1 VGRMTLTTERSDE
14 PNVPDRS
21 ALTDAARR
29 DDSRRAHGNGEV
41 RTTALGAALAG
52 PLVSTQWLCDHLG
65 ADGLIVIDAS
75 VVAVTDADGR
85 TGYVSGNERHQQ
97 GHLPGAVFADLLDV
111 FSDPT
116 APFPFTRPGAEAF
129 AAAASALGV
138 DADSTVVVYDG
149 AVGQWASRL
158 WWLFRSFGHDRVAV
172 LDGGVTKWREE
183 GRPIESG
190 TVTPEPADRFV
201 PRERPGFWSDRD
213 DVAAVLAGDRPG
225 TLVCGTPPK
234 DFAARHIPGS
244 VSAPAVRLVDRETNA
259 FLPRAALHALFADVL
274 ATPEP
279 IVAYCGGGIAA
290 AADALAL
297 ALLGRDDVT
306 VYDGSLNEWA
316 SDPAAPLAS
325 V

>member
-1 VGRMTLTTERSDE
+1 MTFTTARSGE
-14 PNVPDRS
+14 QTVPDPASLAELRGD
-21 ALTDAARR
+21 LDDAGATGGG
-29 DDSRRAHGNGEV
+29 DVRAAAV
-41 RTTALGAALAG
+41 GAALAG

-65 ADGLIVIDAS
+65 SDGLVVIDAS
-75 VVAVTDADGR
+75 VVVASGADGR
-85 TGYVSGNERHQQ
+85 TEYVSGVARHGE
-97 GHLPGAVFADLLDV
+97 GHIPGAVFADLLER
-111 FSDPT
+111 FSDPA
-116 APFPFTRPGAEAF
+116 APFPFTRPDADAF
-129 AAAASALGV
+129 AAAATELGV
-138 DADSTVVVYDG
+138 DADTTVVVYDG

-183 GRPIESG
+183 GRPLESG
-190 TVTPEPADRFV
+190 TVAPGPSGGFV
-201 PRERPGFWSDRD
+201 AGELPGFWSDRG
-213 DVAAVLAGDRPG
+213 DVEALLAGDRPG

-244 VSAPAVRLVDRETNA
+244 VSAPAVRLVDRESNA
-259 FLPRAALHALFADVL
+259 FLPAAGLRALFSDVL
-274 ATPEP
+274 ASPDP

-306 VYDGSLNEWA
+306 VYDGSLNEWV
-316 SDPAAPLAS
+316 SDPEAPLAS

>member
-1 VGRMTLTTERSDE
+1 MTLTTARSDE
-14 PNVPDRS
+14 PTVPDPATLADLRG
-21 ALTDAARR
+21 DRR
-29 DDSRRAHGNGEV
+29 NGADDSSAGVEV
-41 RTTALGAALAG
+41 RAALGAALAG

-65 ADGLIVIDAS
+65 ADGLLVIDAS
-75 VVAVTDADGR
+75 VVAVAGADGR
-85 TGYVSGNERHQQ
+85 TDYVSGIERHGE
-97 GHLPGAVFADLLDV
+97 GHVPGAVFADLLER
-111 FSDPT
+111 FSDPA

-129 AAAASALGV
+129 AAAATALGV
-138 DADSTVVVYDG
+138 DADTTVVVYDG

-183 GRPIESG
+183 GRPLASG
-190 TVTPEPADRFV
+190 PVTPAPAGRFV
-201 PRERPGFWSDRD
+201 AAELPGFWSDRE
-213 DVAAVLAGDRPG
+213 DVAALLAGDRPG
-225 TLVCGTPPK
+225 TLVCGTAPK

-244 VSAPAVRLVDRETNA
+244 VSAPAVRLVDRATNA
-259 FLPRAALHALFADVL
+259 FLPAAGLHDLFADVL
-274 ATPEP
+274 ASPDP

-316 SDPAAPLAS
+316 SDPAAPLARA
-325 V
+325 

>member
-1 VGRMTLTTERSDE
+1 MTLTTAQSGE
-14 PNVPDRS
+14 PTVPDPDSLGEDRG
-21 ALTDAARR
+21 AA
-29 DDSRRAHGNGEV
+29 V
-41 RTTALGAALAG
+41 GAALAG

-65 ADGLIVIDAS
+65 SDGLLVVDAS
-75 VVAVTDADGR
+75 VVAVSGADGR
-85 TGYVSGNERHQQ
+85 TEYVSGIGRHGE
-97 GHLPGAVFADLLDV
+97 GHVPGAVFADLLER
-111 FSDPT
+111 FSDP
-116 APFPFTRPGAEAF
+116 AGPFPFTRPGAEAF
-129 AAAASALGV
+129 AAAAAALGV
-138 DADSTVVVYDG
+138 DADTTTVVVYDG
-149 AVGQWASRL
+149 AVGQWAARL

-183 GRPIESG
+183 GRPLESG
-190 TVTPEPADRFV
+190 PVAPEPAGRFGAA
-201 PRERPGFWSDRD
+201 ELPGFWSDRG
-213 DVAAVLAGDRPG
+213 DVEALLAGDRTG

-244 VSAPAVRLVDRETNA
+244 VSAPALRLVDRATNA
-259 FLPRAALHALFADVL
+259 FLPAAGLRDLFADVL
-274 ATPEP
+274 ASPDP

-325 V
+325 A

>member
-1 VGRMTLTTERSDE
+1 MVRMTLTTARSDE
-14 PNVPDRS
+14 PTVPDPASLAGRG
-21 ALTDAARR
+21 D
-29 DDSRRAHGNGEV
+29 V
-41 RTTALGAALAG
+41 RTTPVGAALAG

-65 ADGLIVIDAS
+65 SDGLLVIDAS
-75 VVAVTDADGR
+75 VVAVSGADGR
-85 TGYVSGNERHQQ
+85 TEYVSGIGRHAE
-97 GHLPGAVFADLLDV
+97 GHVPGAVFADLLER
-111 FSDPT
+111 FSDPG

-129 AAAASALGV
+129 AVAAAALGV
-138 DADSTVVVYDG
+138 DADTTVVVYDG

-183 GRPIESG
+183 GRPLESG
-190 TVTPEPADRFV
+190 PVTPEPSAGFIAA
-201 PRERPGFWSDRD
+201 ELPGFWSDRG
-213 DVAAVLAGDRPG
+213 DVAALLAGDRSG

-259 FLPRAALHALFADVL
+259 FLPVPGLRELFADVL
-274 ATPEP
+274 ASPDP
-279 IVAYCGGGIAA
+279 VVAYCGGGIAA
-290 AADALAL
+290 AADALVL

-325 V
+325 A

>member
-1 VGRMTLTTERSDE
+1 MVRMTLTTAHSGE
-14 PNVPDRS
+14 PTVPDPASLADVRGNS
-21 ALTDAARR
+21 DDAQGPGLDEAR
-29 DDSRRAHGNGEV
+29 AAAV
-41 RTTALGAALAG
+41 GAALAG

-65 ADGLIVIDAS
+65 SDGLLVVDAS
-75 VVAVTDADGR
+75 VVAVSGADGR
-85 TGYVSGNERHQQ
+85 AEYVSGIARHSE
-97 GHLPGAVFADLLDV
+97 GHVPGAMFADLLER
-111 FSDPT
+111 FSDPA
-116 APFPFTRPGAEAF
+116 APFPFTRPDAEAF
-129 AAAASALGV
+129 AAAAAALGV
-138 DADSTVVVYDG
+138 DADTTVVVYDG
-149 AVGQWASRL
+149 AVGQWAARL

-183 GRPIESG
+183 GRPLESG
-190 TVTPEPADRFV
+190 HVAPEPAGRFLAA
-201 PRERPGFWSDRD
+201 ELPGFWSDRG
-213 DVAAVLAGDRPG
+213 DVEALLAGDRTG

-234 DFAARHIPGS
+234 DFAVRHIPGS

-259 FLPRAALHALFADVL
+259 FLPAAGLHDLFSDVL
-274 ATPEP
+274 ASPAP